1 MHLLVSLIV
10 VACLGNHAASFMECV
25 QDDPPSATDI
35 AAGLALVR
43 LKQTRLGQQLARE
56 HGCAADLA
64 VAKHNKHAPYGRT
77 PEEAMRVGEAAHFM
91 QHAHAICTS
100 CACRVR

>member
-1 MHLLVSLIV
+1 MRIHDRT
-10 VACLGNHAASFMECV
+10 AAFMECV
-25 QDDPPSATDI
+25 QEDPPSATDI

-64 VAKHNKHAPYGRT
+64 VAKHNKHLPFGRT

-100 CACRVR
+100 GGCAALMLPHWP